1 MDILS
6 LIACF
11 EPLVSAVSMR
21 RLAMIVPALL
31 TMTGRAGDA
40 RHFSLDNKRR
50 QLSHGSTLFCRQIP
64 VDRTAC
70 QVFLHAFMFCPRRVY
85 FGGRRHDHHQKR
97 QIDTRH
103 GAFFS
108 GSLSQV
114 VSGLEGVV
122 LSLVNVARRTAY
134 PLCAKQTVRSEAEKA
149 AIKLRRK
156 KKPKKSKPK
165 PKGRPEGSLK
175 KDKNE
180 LNLSPELWR
189 TGELLSG
196 LLKLR
201 RVFLWIKHLA
211 LDGPVGHIQAVL
223 MALQNDLHLISKL
236 RKDTALYEK
245 YEGQYGGRG
254 ARKEVW
260 KAAE

>member
-156 KKPKKSKPK
+156 KKPKKSKKEAERTTRRK
-165 PKGRPEGSLK
+165 PQERQKRI
-175 KDKNE
+175 
-180 LNLSPELWR
+180 
-189 TGELLSG
+189 
-196 LLKLR
+196 KL
-201 RVFLWIKHLA
+201 IA
-211 LDGPVGHIQAVL
+211 
-223 MALQNDLHLISKL
+223 
-236 RKDTALYEK
+236 
-245 YEGQYGGRG
+245 
-254 ARKEVW
+254 
-260 KAAE
+260 